1 MGRGADERLFVQKLV
16 DLLTATVLPDC
27 EMEVMLVKNVMS
39 SRVRV
44 VVVEDRL
51 EELKVVSE
59 FVVRSSQVRVGVRLS
74 RKWCR
79 LLWCAVGGEL
89 W

>member
-1 MGRGADERLFVQKLV
+1 MKDWLLRKIE
-16 DLLTATVLPDC
+16 DLLTAMVLLDC
-27 EMEVMLVKNVMS
+27 EEVVMLVKYAVN

-44 VVVEDRL
+44 VVVDDRS
-51 EELKVVSE
+51 EELEVVSD
-59 FVVRSSQVRVGVRLS
+59 FVVRSSQVGVGVWLC
-74 RKWCR
+74 RKWCQ